1 MSALVQNLIEN
12 YLHEADINND
22 PNSNIGNFNA
32 GPVAYMQGA
41 AMPRRQP
48 KMNNYM
54 IALRQWNRKNQRY
67 TVPKKGSQGY
77 NEVMDLKRALDR
89 KSMAGGAK
97 KCVPPKKAKKK
108 TKSPGVILPD
118 FFSRQEYAELYKG
131 ATDQPPADLGVYM
144 KSAQPSPAVPEDLIE
159 PEKPEVSFKEP
170 KASQIPKVPKTMLE
184 KVTQKTKQKE
194 KAEQL
199 AQKIADAMAAQTAAA
214 PAPKA
219 PAPKA
224 PAPKTT
230 AQPKPA
236 PKTTA
241 QPKPA
246 PKTTAQPKPAPKT
259 TAQPKSA
266 PQPKAQPQP
275 KTTTAPQPKATIAPQ
290 PSTGTV
296 LPTNPFPQPDTDQ
309 KVEWTPQETQALRDW
324 LRFENDNVV
333 PSTSP
338 SEQDDWQNVLLEL
351 YEDYAP
357 LFIEKYSQTGIEEMI
372 RAFPRFKGK
381 KWQTINKKLTTEFKE
396 DRDWLDYLGR
406 NMGGLKQASYEQKK
420 PSENAELKRTK
431 QDSTFKKNRRFAG
444 QNLGLSGNGLYES
457 SDSDA
462 EYEGEG
468 IGDVFK
474 KVKDVAVGLVKGR
487 REFTPSSRAV
497 LERYGNDPYSR
508 VMVCRKALDDNLLK
522 FIKMTKQG
530 VPYDKL
536 YHLSIRFQ
544 MPGGKWL
551 RLDKREDLQASIET
565 SIPPETTCIPVRV
578 GSSAP
583 RTVNE
588 ILAKTLKAVG
598 EERFYKYRSTSYNC
612 QRFIADI
619 IQSNDMSTDM
629 SFIMQDVKGLVPS
642 WVDSLANVATD
653 AKARLNLIMQGRG
666 YDCEDCEGGYHCETE
681 VSYTDTNPSNQS
693 RYFAAAVNQQNNAY
707 TQEPSRAAFNAN
719 MRHEQRRADTGLTA
733 GGAFPQYPYN
743 ATQGFIKGF
752 GQSEPLFAQIPH
764 RTKTDQDYYKLDD
777 VNGVYMKSLNTFD

>member
-1 MSALVQNLIEN
+1 VQNLIEN

-54 IALRQWNRKNQRY
+54 LALRQWNRKNQRY

-89 KSMAGGAK
+89 KSMGSGGAK
-97 KCVPPKKAKKK
+97 KCVPPKKGKKK
-108 TKSPGVILPD
+108 SKSPGVILPD

-170 KASQIPKVPKTMLE
+170 KLSQVPKVPKTMLE

-214 PAPKA
+214 PAPKTTTA
-219 PAPKA
+219 PA
-224 PAPKTT
+224 
-230 AQPKPA
+230 PKPA

-259 TAQPKSA
+259 TAQPQPKPA
-266 PQPKAQPQP
+266 PQPKAQPKP
-275 KTTTAPQPKATIAPQ
+275 APQPKAQPKPAPKATTTPQ

-296 LPTNPFPQPDTDQ
+296 LPTNPFPQPDADQ
-309 KVEWTPQETQALRDW
+309 KVEWTPQQTQALRDW
-324 LRFENDNVV
+324 TRFETDNIV
-333 PSTSP
+333 PGMSP
-338 SEQDDWQNVLLEL
+338 SEKDNWQDILFEL
-351 YEDYAP
+351 FEDYAP
-357 LFIEKYSQTGIEEMI
+357 LFIQKYSQFGIEEMI
-372 RAFPRFKGK
+372 RNFPRFKGR
-381 KWQTINKKLTTEFKE
+381 KWQTIGKKLSAEYIE
-396 DRDWLDYLGR
+396 DRAWLDYLSK

-431 QDSTFKKNRRFAG
+431 QDATFKKNKRFAG

-457 SDSDA
+457 SDSDG
-462 EYEGEG
+462 EYDGEG
-468 IGDVFK
+468 IGDILTR
-474 KVKDVAVGLVKGR
+474 VKDVAVGLVSGR

-497 LERYGNDPYSR
+497 LERYGNDPYTR
-508 VMVCRKALDDNLLK
+508 VLVCRKALDSNLLK

-544 MPGGKWL
+544 MPDGKWL
-551 RLDKREDLQASIET
+551 RLDKREDLQASIE
-565 SIPPETTCIPVRV
+565 SAIPPETTCIPVRV

-666 YDCEDCEGGYHCETE
+666 YDCEDCEGGYHCDNE
-681 VSYTDTNPSNQS
+681 VSYTETNPSNQG

-707 TQEPSRAAFNAN
+707 TQEPSSAAFNAN